1 MPPPTGPRNTN
12 HPHTGGSTYRPGGGS
27 GGSSYRPGGGG
38 GRPYGPGSGG
48 GSYGP
53 RDGGGYSYGPGGGG
67 SYRPGPADP
76 SYRPGGSYRPGSQ
89 YAPPS
94 YGGGFPPRR
103 ISEVGGNAMDSS
115 GNINKRSS
123 DAANL
128 MDPGG
133 GRNTRPY
140 GGPSGGP
147 YGPPRGGGGG
157 HPGRGGGGRG
167 GGGRGGRGGGRG
179 GRSNRP
185 EGWPLPSSTGS
196 RLGQIAPE
204 RLTRG
209 PNGLITHVDG
219 RPVDAWL
226 KDATAERTQAAR
238 QNGTLSNHPYECIAV
253 GIDLK
258 TGRVYEGMNGPAG
271 NVVPPGQVHDFIDQR
286 VTQVQ
291 NLPHYGRDG
300 HLTTGQPHGDA
311 PLRHAEVKAANEMLK
326 DRDLDGA
333 GSQYGVPHDR
343 ALRQFAVNT
352 EFPNQ
357 GPGMPAP
364 FCANCNQ
371 ILHGASSVHG
381 RFAGNPGTDGIV
393 NENWQPTTGFDR
405 YGNPE
410 WRTPNWNP

>member
-12 HPHTGGSTYRPGGGS
+12 HPHDSGSTYRPGGGS
-27 GGSSYRPGGGG
+27 RGSSYRPG
-38 GRPYGPGSGG
+38 S
-48 GSYGP
+48 
-53 RDGGGYSYGPGGGG
+53 GGGYSYGPGGGG
-67 SYRPGPADP
+67 GYSYGPGSGGSSYRPGT
-76 SYRPGGSYRPGSQ
+76 SYHPGSQ

-94 YGGGFPPRR
+94 YSGGGFPPRR

-115 GNINKRSS
+115 GNFTKRSA

-128 MDPGG
+128 MDPG

-140 GGPSGGP
+140 GGPSG
-147 YGPPRGGGGG
+147 PPRGGGGG
-157 HPGRGGGGRG
+157 HPGGGGRGGGGRG

-179 GRSNRP
+179 GRNNRP
-185 EGWPLPSSTGS
+185 EGWPLPSSTGT
-196 RLGQIAPE
+196 RLGQIEPE
-204 RLTRG
+204 RLTYG

-219 RPVDAWL
+219 KPVDAWL
-226 KDATAERTQAAR
+226 KEATAERTQAAR
-238 QNGTLSNHPYECIAV
+238 QNGTLSNHPFECIAV

-258 TGRVYEGMNGPAG
+258 TGRVYEGMNGEAG
-271 NVVPPGQVHDFIDQR
+271 NVIPPSQVHDFIDQR
-286 VTQVQ
+286 VTQIQ
-291 NLPHYGRDG
+291 HLPHSGRDG

-311 PLRHAEVKAANEMLK
+311 PLRHAEVKAANEMLR
-326 DRDLDGA
+326 DRDLNG
-333 GSQYGVPHDR
+333 PHNPYDR
-343 ALRQFAVNT
+343 TLRQFAVNT

-393 NENWQPTTGFDR
+393 SENWQPTIGYDR
-405 YGNPE
+405 YGRPE